1 MNCFF
6 VFFKKIGFELALQ
19 FAVLLLCG
27 IEILGK
33 FAGQNLPETTED
45 MTVVDYLIASAKN
58 MKLVMLVFSIFAL
71 LFLYAFIWQQLIKG
85 KPLFV
90 VYANKAM
97 TILWSQMF
105 AVLVF
110 KETLH
115 LNNIIGMIVIL
126 IGVFI
131 INQPRK
137 DKEK

>member
-1 MNCFF
+1 MSKLFTSL
-6 VFFKKIGFELALQ
+6 KKIGFELAIQ

-33 FAGQNLPETTED
+33 FAGQNLPETTKD
-45 MTVVDYLIASAKN
+45 MTMVDYFIASVKN
-58 MKLVMLVFSIFAL
+58 IKLVMLVFSVFAL
-71 LFLYAFIWQQLIKG
+71 LFLYAIIWQQLIKG

-97 TILWSQMF
+97 TILWSQLF

-115 LNNIIGMIVIL
+115 LNNIIGMFVIL

-131 INQPRK
+131 INLPRK
-137 DKEK
+137 IKEK